1 MKSPQDDR
9 PHRIPDAEGQ
19 ELFQALQRALASGR
33 PLDLLVSVASL
44 LDSIDE
50 RSADPGRTLGPGLG
64 DLVLS
69 FVDTPYA
76 ETTAALLVLRELH
89 PALPHADRVD
99 AELGRRGDAV
109 PGWLRELGRTRA
121 AGSTWTITEVGGDAV
136 DHLAGVRLPD
146 GSSLTT
152 AVILDRATRGHVL
165 DGVVLPWPS
174 TTSSG
179 RRGPRR
185 VRRSTWSGSARSPG
199 PRPSR
204 GRSTA
209 ARRTRPWSR
218 PRGRS
223 AGPSSSGSSG
233 STPPRPAPDVL
244 PPRRVTRCPRHCGRG
259 RPPHQ

>member
-1 MKSPQDDR
+1 MESPQDDR

-50 RSADPGRTLGPGLG
+50 RSADPGRALGPGLG

-152 AVILDRATRGHVL
+152 AVILDRATGGHVL
-165 DGVVLPWPS
+165 DGVVLPLAVDDVVGQARAQAGEAIDVVGIGAAPWAAAVSRAVDGGAQDAPVVTATWPLC
-174 TTSSG
+174 
-179 RRGPRR
+179 RPLVEWV
-185 VRRSTWSGSARSPG
+185 VRLHAASA
-199 PRPSR
+199 
-204 GRSTA
+204 TA
-209 ARRTRPWSR
+209 
-218 PRGRS
+218 
-223 AGPSSSGSSG
+223 
-233 STPPRPAPDVL
+233 
-244 PPRRVTRCPRHCGRG
+244 
-259 RPPHQ
+259 